1 MVESA
6 NQKTK
11 ANAIL
16 QFSPRDIRYVFVKA
30 DSDVPDMVDFIYTQM
45 RHLIASDQQMLMS
58 RVVSLESLRDDL

>member
-1 MVESA
+1 
-6 NQKTK
+6 
-11 ANAIL
+11 
-16 QFSPRDIRYVFVKA
+16 VFVKA